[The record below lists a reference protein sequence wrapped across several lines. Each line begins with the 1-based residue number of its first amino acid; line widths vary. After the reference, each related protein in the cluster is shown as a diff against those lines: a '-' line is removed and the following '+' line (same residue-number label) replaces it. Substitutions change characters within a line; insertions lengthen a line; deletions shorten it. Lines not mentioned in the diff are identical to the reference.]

1 MDDRLIVTTYDLKA
15 KYGRSVAANL
25 MTKAQNCLNHKVTT
39 TQMIV
44 PHGSRHGTFDTVLQ
58 VLTVDSDLM
67 VEYYESIID
76 KPQYKHARA
85 RMMVNLARWKDMG

>member
-1 MDDRLIVTTYDLKA
+1 MTVTTYDLKA

-44 PHGSRHGTFDTVLQ
+44 PHGSRHGVYDTVLQ

-67 VEYYESIID
+67 VEYYDGVVD
-76 KPQYKHARA
+76 KHAYKHARK
-85 RMMVNLARWKDMG
+85 RMMVNRNRWASMGEQDD